1 METQEPFGYEG
12 VHREKKF
19 LVMTV
24 DENLILDC
32 TVKHDG
38 KEQRVS
44 CNQRISSRKCS
55 LLNLYSRIS
64 YNFKH

>member
-12 VHREKKF
+12 AHREKTF
-19 LVMTV
+19 LVKTV
-24 DENLILDC
+24 EENLILDC

-44 CNQRISSRKCS
+44 CNQRISSRKMFIIQS
-55 LLNLYSRIS
+55 LFE
-64 YNFKH
+64 NFT